1 MEQLDEKN
9 AVFDRLENE
18 LGLDKPF
25 SSSDWLAKQIGDKG
39 GKLEFITTFARKK
52 SFKQI
57 CSTVRD
63 ELNDI
68 IIDGMVETKNGEHDL
83 LDDDAKKDS
92 WLERQHR
99 AVIGDESAMA
109 YFITK
114 IKEVL
119 TNHNITTKEYP
130 SFYDSLEEAIF
141 HEVWGM
147 SILHKWDKI
156 PNSEAAVIRGTELWI
171 DIDGQFVR
179 QNEAFEDDEAVER
192 IKRAFIMRVKDAVIN
207 EQTPELEIEREDGS
221 RITMI
226 QKPRSKENY
235 IMFRRFIVKNMSLEE
250 QASRGTILHDDIPLF
265 RALSRVMCNTIFA
278 GRVRSAKSTFMKTMI
293 KERDPSY
300 VAAVMEKHFELDL
313 SKTFKDRLIYE
324 VQAKEGDLHHA
335 LPRLLRMEHDYI
347 VIGEI
352 RSLETEGYLQAC
364 ERGERGAVS
373 TYHLTQV
380 ENVAPQITRHILD
393 EFPNRNFD
401 NELER
406 VARNIDI
413 IVTMSADR
421 DRRRKRVI
429 GVTEIIWN
437 EETRTHSTH
446 DLVRYSPVTEKYYY
460 SSKISDQLLTLMAEE
475 SMEDTKILVSHL
487 RRKEK
492 QSSIEDYLKIKDS
505 ILDTLLGENIDG

>member
-1 MEQLDEKN
+1 M
-9 AVFDRLENE
+9 NE
-18 LGLDKPF
+18 LKKELGVEEEFIP
-25 SSSDWLAKQIGDKG
+25 SDWLAKKIGDKG
-39 GKLEFITTFARKK
+39 GKVEFITTYARKK
-52 SFKQI
+52 SFKHI
-57 CSTVRD
+57 CQTVRN

-68 IIDGMVETKNGEHDL
+68 IVDGMVEAKNEENDL
-83 LDDDAKKDS
+83 LEDSGNENS

-119 TNHNITTKEYP
+119 TKQNITTKEYP

-147 SILHKWDKI
+147 SILYKWDKI

-171 DIDGQFVR
+171 DVEGRFVK
-179 QNEAFEDDEAVER
+179 QNEAFENEEAVER
-192 IKRAFIMRVKDAVIN
+192 IKRAFTMRVKDAVIN

-235 IMFRRFIVKNMSLEE
+235 VMFRRFIVKNMSLEE
-250 QASRGTILHDDIPLF
+250 QANRGTILQDDIPFF
-265 RALSRVMCNTIFA
+265 RSLSRTMCNKIFA
-278 GRVRSAKSTFMKTMI
+278 GRVRSAKSTFMKTML

-313 SKTFKDRLIYE
+313 TKQFKERLIFE

-335 LPRLLRMEHDYI
+335 MPRLLRMEHDYI
-347 VIGEI
+347 VVGEI

-380 ENVAPQITRHILD
+380 ENVVSQITRHILD
-393 EFPNRNFD
+393 EFPNRNFG

-437 EETRTHSTH
+437 EENRTHSTQ
-446 DLVRYSPVTEKYYY
+446 DLVRYSPVTKEYYY
-460 SSKISDQLLTLMAEE
+460 SSHISDQLLTLMAEE
-475 SMEDTKILVSHL
+475 SMEDTKVLVRHL

-492 QSSIEDYLKIKDS
+492 QSPMEEYLKIKDS
-505 ILDTLLGENIDG
+505 ILGTLLGEEIDG